1 MSFNPAIFL
10 EEKLQTEDQTLISA
24 AIRLMNWYHYKRGDL
39 IVKEG
44 DPIADYRF
52 LASEGVI
59 RCVYHTAKGKEV
71 TECIVS
77 KVGNCMMP
85 SAVLDAPSPIDMEA
99 LTDVDIVAFPIQA
112 VAELEMKY
120 PEILRMENHALTE
133 CWLEQWEMKRI
144 RYEYDAQER
153 YRWFCDAYPGVSGK
167 IKDKHIASFLD
178 MTPVTLSRV
187 RRQLAEDPDEKA

>member
-24 AIRLMNWYHYKRGDL
+24 AIRLMSWCHYKRGDL

-44 DPIADYRF
+44 EPITDYRF

-59 RCVYHTAKGKEV
+59 RCVYHTAKGKEI

-99 LTDVDIVAFPIQA
+99 LTDVDIVAFSIQA

-120 PEILRMENHALTE
+120 PEILRMENRALTE

-144 RYEYDAQER
+144 RYECDALER
-153 YRWFCDAYPGVSGK
+153 YRWFCETYPGVSGK

-187 RRQLAEDPDEKA
+187 RRQLTENPNEKV